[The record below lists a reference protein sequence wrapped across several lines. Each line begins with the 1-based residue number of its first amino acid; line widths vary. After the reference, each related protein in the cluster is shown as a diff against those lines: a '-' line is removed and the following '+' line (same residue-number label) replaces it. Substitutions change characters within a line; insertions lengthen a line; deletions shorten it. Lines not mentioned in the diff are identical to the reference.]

1 MIQRNIAQESNA
13 LNIEAIKLKPEKDIL
28 VRDGTPK
35 VLISMEKHHKDS
47 QKRAYGATN
56 AETHQVG
63 VGQQFGASQLIRRKN
78 GIIVTQ

>member
-35 VLISMEKHHKDS
+35 VLISMEIHHKDT
-47 QKRAYGATN
+47 QKMA
-56 AETHQVG
+56 
-63 VGQQFGASQLIRRKN
+63 
-78 GIIVTQ
+78 